1 MTPREVL
8 ALCRQNEIKA
18 VDLRFM
24 DFPGT
29 QKHFTIPVS
38 GLTEE
43 SFEDGFTI
51 DGSSLRGWQA
61 INESDML
68 VVPQPETAM
77 VDPFMQA
84 TLAMTCNIQDPITR
98 SDYARDPRNVA
109 RKAEAYMRS
118 TGIADVANFGLEAEF
133 FVFDNVRFD
142 VNSHESF
149 VYLDSIEGDWN
160 RGPRSEWQEPRLSTP
175 PPRGLP
181 PDAPCGHAAGPPHG
195 SHVDRTGVRD

>member
-8 ALCRQNEIKA
+8 ALCREREIQA

-29 QKHFTIPVS
+29 QKHFTIPAKS
-38 GLTEE
+38 LTEAA
-43 SFEDGFTI
+43 FEDGFGI

-68 VVPQPETAM
+68 VVPQPETAF
-77 VDPFMQA
+77 VDPFMKQ

-98 SDYARDPRNVA
+98 EDYAKDPRNVA
-109 RKAEAYMRS
+109 RKAENYMKS
-118 TGIADVANFGLEAEF
+118 TGLADLANFGPEAEF

-142 VNSHESF
+142 
-149 VYLDSIEGDWN
+149 LD
-160 RGPRSEWQEPRLSTP
+160 
-175 PPRGLP
+175 
-181 PDAPCGHAAGPPHG
+181 AAFH
-195 SHVDRTGVRD
+195 